1 MKKPWLLALLAIAV
15 AGIAIG
21 SVWFLL
27 VTYVMRSVPSSLE
40 IAMAMSVAVVLVG
53 LVAALLVAWR
63 GDGGWRYRAV
73 LAMMLIAGL
82 APWALEWRVSSIAA
96 EDRKIEEANKKAE
109 DQALEA
115 KLLARLDTYKKDV
128 AERIA
133 AKNPYTPQQAKAFLD
148 VVQESDLS
156 RLLLPDYSPQAFAL
170 LKQALDGK
178 VFDPNARVQGP
189 RVVDAAAEPLF
200 VGYYKFYL
208 QSGIMLRRVREREWT
223 LWQMLIA
230 GGANLDDP
238 AADVLRDDV
247 KRETEPYEIKGYL
260 AIK

>member
-1 MKKPWLLALLAIAV
+1 MRKPWLLALLALAV
-15 AGIAIG
+15 A
-21 SVWFLL
+21 SVAVFCVLFLL
-27 VTYVMRSVPSSLE
+27 ATYVMRNVPSSLE
-40 IAMAMSVAVVLVG
+40 IAMATSVAVVLVG

-63 GDGGWRYRAV
+63 GDGGWRYRAA
-73 LAMMLIAGL
+73 LAIMLIAGL
-82 APWALEWRVSSIAA
+82 APWALDWRLSSIAA
-96 EDRKIEEANKKAE
+96 ENRKIEEANKKAE
-109 DQALEA
+109 NQALQA
-115 KLLARLDTYKKDV
+115 KLLAQIETYKKDV

-148 VVQESDLS
+148 FVQDSDLS

-189 RVVDAAAEPLF
+189 RVVDVAEEPLF
-200 VGYYKFYL
+200 VGYYKFHL
-208 QSGIMLRRVREREWT
+208 QSGILLRRVREREWT

-238 AADVLRDDV
+238 AAAVLRDDV
-247 KRETEPYEIKGYL
+247 KRETGPYELKGYL

>member
-1 MKKPWLLALLAIAV
+1 MKKPWLLVLLALV
-15 AGIAIG
+15 FAGLAIG

-40 IAMAMSVAVVLVG
+40 TAMTMSVAVVLVG

-63 GDGGWRYRAV
+63 GDGGWRFRAA
-73 LAMMLIAGL
+73 LAIMLIAGL
-82 APWALEWRVSSIAA
+82 APWALEWRLSSIAA
-96 EDRKIEEANKKAE
+96 ENRRIEAAEKKAD
-109 DQALEA
+109 DQALQA
-115 KLLARLDTYKKDV
+115 KLLAQIEAYKKDV

-133 AKNPYTPQQAKAFLD
+133 AKNPYTPRQAKAFLD
-148 VVQESDLS
+148 FVQESDLS
-156 RLLLPDYSPQAFAL
+156 RLLLPDYSAQTFAL
-170 LKQALDGK
+170 LKQALGGK
-178 VFDPNARVQGP
+178 VLDPNARVQGP
-189 RVVDAAAEPLF
+189 RTVDVNEEPLF

-238 AADVLRDDV
+238 AAAVLRDDV
-247 KRETEPYEIKGYL
+247 KRETEPHELKGYL

>member
-1 MKKPWLLALLAIAV
+1 MLLALAV

-40 IAMAMSVAVVLVG
+40 TAMMMSVAVVLVG

-63 GDGGWRYRAV
+63 GDGGWRYRAA
-73 LAMMLIAGL
+73 LAIMLIAGL
-82 APWALEWRVSSIAA
+82 APWALEWRFHRSRPRIEGSRKRTRKPKTRHSKRSSS
-96 EDRKIEEANKKAE
+96 RR
-109 DQALEA
+109 LE
-115 KLLARLDTYKKDV
+115 TYKKDV

-148 VVQESDLS
+148 FVQESDLS

-189 RVVDAAAEPLF
+189 RVVDVAAEPLF

-247 KRETEPYEIKGYL
+247 KRETEPYELKGYL